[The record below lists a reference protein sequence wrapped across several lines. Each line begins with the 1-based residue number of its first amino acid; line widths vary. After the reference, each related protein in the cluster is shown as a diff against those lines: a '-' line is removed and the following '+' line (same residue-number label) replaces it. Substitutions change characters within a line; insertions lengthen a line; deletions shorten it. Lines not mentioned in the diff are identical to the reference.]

1 MFPVTGNGGGRRLY
15 LSEGSKEARFSLKH
29 DGSIVL
35 KGVRTGSTL
44 TIYESNADGYE
55 MTFTVGT
62 DPKELSE
69 GSYTIPLNASEPI
82 NITVI
87 KP

>member
-1 MFPVTGNGGGRRLY
+1 
-15 LSEGSKEARFSLKH
+15 
-29 DGSIVL
+29 
-35 KGVRTGSTL
+35 
-44 TIYESNADGYE
+44 

-87 KP
+87 NRKEGEIPDTGVLLDSVPYILILMIVIVGTFMLLRKRRNHDDD

>member
-1 MFPVTGNGGGRRLY
+1 
-15 LSEGSKEARFSLKH
+15 
-29 DGSIVL
+29 
-35 KGVRTGSTL
+35 
-44 TIYESNADGYE
+44 

-82 NITVI
+82 NCN